1 MGQARSFNGG
11 IIPFAGK
18 MSEARFVAY
27 TRFRGVVNTASR
39 IWMVRDWAKRN
50 GYHLEGAPS
59 CLFVSPNGNP
69 GETQCEVQWAIA
81 EAPGPIEGEIG
92 VRWLESRAV
101 LVAYHRGDATTLHS
115 TAEALRTWGAA
126 QGYRVTGE
134 RREIYHS
141 DARTPLADWTTEI
154 QIYVEGPSDRCS
166 ADPTSVRTQATAR

>member
-11 IIPFAGK
+11 MIPFAGK

-92 VRWLESRAV
+92 VRWLESRADAGR
-101 LVAYHRGDATTLHS
+101 LSPWRCDDTPFHGRGTPHVGRGAGISGH
-115 TAEALRTWGAA
+115 WGAA
-126 QGYRVTGE
+126 RDLSLGRQNAAGGLDYG
-134 RREIYHS
+134 
-141 DARTPLADWTTEI
+141 
-154 QIYVEGPSDRCS
+154 
-166 ADPTSVRTQATAR
+166 DPDLR